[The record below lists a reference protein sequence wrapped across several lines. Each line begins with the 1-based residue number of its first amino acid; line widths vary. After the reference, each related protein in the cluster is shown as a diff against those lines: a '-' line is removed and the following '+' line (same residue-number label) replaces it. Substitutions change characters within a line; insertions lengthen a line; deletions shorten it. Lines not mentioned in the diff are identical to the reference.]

1 MFLSKEELIQ
11 LTGYKQPSKQR
22 SWLDRQGIRYY
33 LTIDSRPVVSKDA
46 FTQKHAQTKTI
57 EPRWTTS

>member
-1 MFLSKEELIQ
+1 MFLTKEELIQ

-22 SWLDRQGIRYY
+22 GWLDQQGIQYY
-33 LTIDSRPVVSKDA
+33 LTIDSRPVVPKDA
-46 FTQKHAQTKTI
+46 FTQKQAQSKPI